1 MEYRTKIEEMR
12 DLISKNK
19 FVDAMNV
26 AETINWRKVHNIND
40 LIAGSECYEAA
51 GQIEEARDLLFVA
64 HERSP
69 IGRMILYKLC
79 MISIKLKEIDEAQEY
94 YNEFVQIA
102 PHDSLKYILKY
113 NINIAKGADN
123 ATLIKILEQLK
134 ENDFIEEWAY
144 ELAYLYHK
152 TNQGDKCIALCD
164 EIILWFGDGPVV
176 ERALELKMLYQPLDK
191 SQEDKYR
198 NLQQKKDGI
207 TEITTNSA
215 TDSSSIVPNVKPIKL
230 PDGPERFDTI
240 NLQAEIKK
248 NIDEIMKATDTGEV
262 SENIGAIKNLV
273 EEIPYLKVPEE
284 APEEEPEKFS
294 VNDTFQQYLEEGFDG
309 QISLKLA
316 DESIEREEQ
325 VEGQMT
331 IEDVLAEWEKT
342 KRAAEAAMEDAK
354 SKELES
360 ARSKALR
367 EANNVLNRLEG
378 AMSKLD
384 AGMTSQDLLKE
395 EYLGSTDEITT
406 ENKPVYPVI
415 PDEILEKDSAD
426 IISEEIDLDET
437 LPEDTVIE
445 ESDLQSDEST
455 EVDDN
460 VEEIAAEFLEEEL
473 EDLSVETAGETTD
486 LEEIEAE
493 ESLEEKLEENL
504 QNILED
510 EEEIKESQEAP
521 EIEEEHTG
529 FTIPKLSTDGSQKG
543 LVDIPVVSAEGAAMA
558 TAASVPTAIM
568 HTAGELM
575 EATPSWQPPTLN
587 ENDSEETEEVDFKEA
602 SQMIADVNSF
612 LQQEIDRLTGASSSE
627 ELIKPTITEPVF
639 EAQKEE
645 TIANPVCEQPTIELP
660 VIERANIPVEPE
672 LTNLKDEFM
681 TPVEEPVVPKEEP
694 QQHAYVEPIIQ
705 EPVVQ
710 EPVIQEPIIQEPV
723 IQEPVIQEPVVQEP
737 QISIDDIELPP
748 IEIPEELF
756 QEPKQE
762 NFVQPEPIVAPEVPP
777 VQVER
782 VQIEEPKVAPV
793 KVQNSTPKPAK
804 KLDIDDEDLAV
815 FSYFLPINGMKSNI
829 VQVIEGA
836 ASYLGQPKVNGGS
849 IAIVGES
856 GSGKT
861 QMATSI
867 IKVLQKKTGYP
878 KGGIGKIAGE
888 KLNEKDIQKLY
899 SKIQGGCLIIETA
912 GGISKETAVT
922 LSLLMEQDDKGTI
935 IIIEDNKKG
944 IDKALIKDSSFAKRF
959 TEKVV
964 IPVFSIDELVS
975 FAKTYALEAGC
986 TIDDMGILALYN
998 RINLIGRYD
1007 HVTTIKEV
1015 AEIMDDAIEKSTKGG
1030 FFNKPKYDKNGNVI
1044 LKEKDFDK

>member
-1 MEYRTKIEEMR
+1 MEKMEYRTRIEEMKN
-12 DLISKNK
+12 LIEKNK
-19 FVDAMNV
+19 FTDAMSV
-26 AETINWRKVHNIND
+26 ADTINWRKVHNIND
-40 LIAGSECYEAA
+40 LISGSESYEAA
-51 GQIEEARDLLFVA
+51 GRIEEARDLLLVA

-79 MISIKLKEIDEAQEY
+79 MISLKLKEIDVAQEY

-113 NINIAKGADN
+113 NISVAKGADN

-198 NLQQKKDGI
+198 SLQQKKDGI
-207 TEITTNSA
+207 TEITPQTVA
-215 TDSSSIVPNVKPIKL
+215 DSSSIVPNIKNIQL
-230 PDGPERFDTI
+230 PEGPERFDTI

-273 EEIPYLKVPEE
+273 EEIPYLQVTEE
-284 APEEEPEKFS
+284 EVVEEPEDFS
-294 VNDTFQQYLEEGFDG
+294 INDTFQQYLEEGFDG
-309 QISLKLA
+309 QMSLKLA
-316 DESIEREEQ
+316 DESTESEEQ
-325 VEGQMT
+325 IEGQMT

-360 ARSKALR
+360 ARAKALR

-378 AMSKLD
+378 VMSKLD
-384 AGMTSQDLLKE
+384 AGMSSQELLKE
-395 EYLGSTDEITT
+395 EYLG
-406 ENKPVYPVI
+406 
-415 PDEILEKDSAD
+415 
-426 IISEEIDLDET
+426 
-437 LPEDTVIE
+437 
-445 ESDLQSDEST
+445 
-455 EVDDN
+455 
-460 VEEIAAEFLEEEL
+460 AAEPTEEKEVQLEEGE
-473 EDLSVETAGETTD
+473 SVPDDTGQDQQPKYTETHA
-486 LEEIEAE
+486 
-493 ESLEEKLEENL
+493 
-504 QNILED
+504 
-510 EEEIKESQEAP
+510 
-521 EIEEEHTG
+521 G
-529 FTIPKLSTDGSQKG
+529 FTIPMLSTDGLQTG
-543 LVDIPVVSAEGAAMA
+543 MIDIPVVSAEEAALAGAA
-558 TAASVPTAIM
+558 AAVPSAIM
-568 HTAGELM
+568 HAAGELK

-587 ENDSEETEEVDFKEA
+587 ENDTEETEDVDFKEA
-602 SQMIADVNSF
+602 SQMIADVNSL
-612 LQQEIDRLTGASSSE
+612 LQKEIDRLSGVDTQIPA
-627 ELIKPTITEPVF
+627 P
-639 EAQKEE
+639 AE
-645 TIANPVCEQPTIELP
+645 TY
-660 VIERANIPVEPE
+660 
-672 LTNLKDEFM
+672 K
-681 TPVEEPVVPKEEP
+681 EEPVAKVTEEP
-694 QQHAYVEPIIQ
+694 AIVMPDMEPVAEIIEGLGDEFIQ
-705 EPVVQ
+705 EPVEDAEVETPIEETVEQ
-710 EPVIQEPIIQEPV
+710 PEEDITEETIEEPTIN
-723 IQEPVIQEPVVQEP
+723 
-737 QISIDDIELPP
+737 IDDIDLPP
-748 IEIPEELF
+748 IILPEDLFAEEPVATESQFEEVDQIQPELIQPEPVQIEKVQIQEAEIPVAEVNPPVA
-756 QEPKQE
+756 EPKQ
-762 NFVQPEPIVAPEVPP
+762 QSSI
-777 VQVER
+777 
-782 VQIEEPKVAPV
+782 KV
-793 KVQNSTPKPAK
+793 
-804 KLDIDDEDLAV
+804 DDEDLDI
-815 FSYFLPINGMKSNI
+815 FSYFLPINGMKANI
-829 VQVIEGA
+829 TRVIEGA
-836 ASYLGQPKVNGGS
+836 ASYLDKPNANGGS
-849 IAIVGES
+849 IVIVGEP

-878 KGGIGKIAGE
+878 KGGIGKISGE

-899 SKIQGGCLIIETA
+899 SKIQGGCLIIESA

-922 LSLLMEQDDKGTI
+922 LSLLMQNDKSGTI
-935 IIIEDNKKG
+935 IIIEDSKKG

-959 TEKVV
+959 TEKIV

-975 FAKTYALEAGC
+975 FAKTYALEAEC

-1030 FFNKPKYDKNGNVI
+1030 FFNKPKYDKNGNII